1 MCLFNPINTIYW
13 AITVI
18 SVDNDIV
25 TFSDWVLTVIWT
37 ASIVQ
42 CIRIVFK

>member
-1 MCLFNPINTIYW
+1 MCLFNPINTICW

-18 SVDNDIV
+18 RVYNDIV

-37 ASIVQ
+37 VSYSTMHPF
-42 CIRIVFK
+42 CI